1 MKLSWLRAEGWG
13 REGKAASARRIHP
26 LVPQWAEGA
35 AFAAGGVCPAP
46 EVSAKA
52 ISAAQKLLF
61 PQNMTAITGQQNR
74 LLTGLA

>member
-35 AFAAGGVCPAP
+35 AFAAGAAP